1 MLNYKNILGYYLF
14 KESEKDID
22 IIRVVKVQGKDENKK
37 LTIKDSKGNI
47 KNLVMEDLK
56 GYTPLEP
63 DAYITFN
70 VVELLDSENKIANDV
85 IVTASKFLNIK
96 IGDTFPFAICRQS
109 ITDIFYNL
117 LITKEDDM
125 MVGLSVNQ
133 NNCPAG
139 YDIGLMLA
147 CNNILFG
154 QAVNM
159 YRTDTLEDIYPM
171 IDIKK
176 FDTCLGNLYKKHCD
190 HVGDPTL
197 QFKKQHQG
205 WCKDLKTLLKENAFM
220 SDINE
225 MLGVSDVKFNIA
237 DYLVEKD
244 LPGHEGET
252 YNTVTQELGYWLSS
266 IYKVNMSDICVLEF
280 GHDINLGDF
289 NNSRYILLR
298 DNTQTLYLLV
308 YTEDGEYYEADLE
321 AKDKELDFSSK
332 FRLDFY
338 SKYNADIK
346 K

>member
-1 MLNYKNILGYYLF
+1 MLNSKNILGYYLF
-14 KESEKDID
+14 KETDDNLD
-22 IIRVVKVQGKDENKK
+22 IIRVVKVQGKDDNAK
-37 LTIKDSKGNI
+37 LTIKDSDGNI
-47 KNLVMEDLK
+47 KNLVIEDLK

-63 DAYITFN
+63 DAILTFN
-70 VVELLDSENKIANDV
+70 IVEVLEAEDKIASDV
-85 IVTASKFLNIK
+85 VVTASKFLNMK
-96 IGDTFPFAICRQS
+96 VGDTFPFAICRQS
-109 ITDIFYNL
+109 ITDVFYNL
-117 LITKEDDM
+117 LVSKEEDM

-147 CNNILFG
+147 CNNISFG
-154 QAVNM
+154 QIVNM

-176 FDTCLGNLYKKHCD
+176 FDSILGSLYRKHCN
-190 HVGDPTL
+190 HVNDPAL

-205 WCKDLKTLLKENAFM
+205 WCRDIKTLLTENAFM
-220 SDINE
+220 GDINE
-225 MLGVSDVKFNIA
+225 MLGVSDVKFNIN
-237 DYLVEKD
+237 DYLVEKE
-244 LPGHEGET
+244 LPGHEGKT
-252 YNTVTQELGYWLSS
+252 YQSTSEDLTLWLSS
-266 IYKVNMSDICVLEF
+266 IYKVNMSDICVLEY

-289 NNSRYILLR
+289 NDSRYILLR
-298 DNTQTLYLLV
+298 DESSTLYILV
-308 YTEDGEYYEADLE
+308 YTEAGEYYEADLE